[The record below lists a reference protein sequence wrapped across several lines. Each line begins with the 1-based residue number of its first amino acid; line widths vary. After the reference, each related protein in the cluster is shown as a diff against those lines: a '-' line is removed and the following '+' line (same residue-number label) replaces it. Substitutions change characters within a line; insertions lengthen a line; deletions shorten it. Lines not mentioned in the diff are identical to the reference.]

1 MSGTAGAA
9 PCIVGSEGCDCGAGN
24 VCSGALICRGTKCAK
39 VVCGDKRVEGTEV
52 CDDGNNF
59 GTAVGDCAPDCSVV
73 VVQKKIVQS
82 AGAVPANLAVN
93 GGNFLPQTA
102 DSYCPTGYKALFSD
116 GSFRVASATANK
128 GDGQKDWV
136 ISPWTRYVNSL
147 NQLIW
152 LTQTVRLLGVS
163 SGAFKGLTNAIVV
176 GSNSGYLTGM
186 NSDWTAL
193 AAGRNCAGWTSKTS
207 VAQGMTGVGG
217 ELSNKFL
224 EQAHDF
230 TYPCDNANARLYCV
244 EQ

>member
-1 MSGTAGAA
+1 MLVGAD
-9 PCIVGSEGCDCGAGN
+9 GERLDGA
-24 VCSGALICRGTKCAK
+24 
-39 VVCGDKRVEGTEV
+39 
-52 CDDGNNF
+52 DDG
-59 GTAVGDCAPDCSVV
+59 GEGPLG
-73 VVQKKIVQS
+73 
-82 AGAVPANLAVN
+82 GAVPSGRLLGADEREPPLGTVAREGVRRGRERERDEAGFCARFFKLIPRLAQK
-93 GGNFLPQTA
+93 P
-102 DSYCPTGYKALFSD
+102 S
-116 GSFRVASATANK
+116 RVIRSLA
-128 GDGQKDWV
+128 
-136 ISPWTRYVNSL
+136 L

-217 ELSNKFL
+217 EISNKFL